1 MRFGFLIDQRRCIGC
16 HACTVA
22 CKQEQD
28 VPLGVFRTWVK
39 YIEKGQ
45 FPNTRR
51 HFTVLRCNHCDDAPC
66 ISICP
71 TTALFRR
78 SDGIVDFDASRCI
91 GCKSCMQACPY
102 DALYIDPNEHTAM
115 KCNFCAHRV
124 DVGLKPACEIV
135 CPETAIISGDLD
147 DPQSVISNLIAREP
161 VHVRKPEQG
170 TQPKVFYINA
180 DELTLTPNLTKREG
194 VTLWGQVGS
203 PGHPAPKVPL
213 SEITPQRI
221 SFAPDTA
228 RDVYDVSHPTPWGWR
243 VSSYLWTKSIS
254 AGALGVAAP
263 LALLTG
269 LAEPFGLVASVIAC
283 VFALITVVFLVWDL
297 KRPERFWFILLKPNF
312 RSWLVWGAYILLVF
326 SGLAALWGAAALYGI
341 QMALT
346 PIAVAGVA
354 FAAAAA
360 GYSGF
365 LFGQAEG
372 RDFWQS
378 PLLPLHLV
386 AQALLAGAAT
396 LGIAAIGL
404 GNGEAA
410 LVLIGL
416 LAAGVLTH
424 AVFIAAEL
432 VTPHANTDVKLAAQA
447 MTRGRDARLFWVG
460 AVLVGIVIPLVA
472 VGAWSATLLAAAPA
486 MIVAALAAL
495 IGLLAYEDSWIRA
508 GQAVPLS

>member
-39 YIEKGQ
+39 YIEKGE

-51 HFTVLRCNHCDDAPC
+51 HFTVLRCNHCEDAPC
-66 ISICP
+66 VAICP
-71 TTALFRR
+71 TKALFRR
-78 SDGIVDFDASRCI
+78 PDGIVDFDTSRCI

-102 DALYIDPNEHTAM
+102 DALYIDPREHTAM

-135 CPETAIISGDLD
+135 CPETAIVSGDLD
-147 DPQSVISNLIAREP
+147 DPESSISRLIAREP

-170 TQPKVFYINA
+170 TQPKLFYIAA
-180 DELTLTPNLTKREG
+180 DALTLTPNLSRRDG
-194 VTLWGQVGS
+194 VTMWGQL
-203 PGHPAPKVPL
+203 PDGHGGAAPAVP
-213 SEITPQRI
+213 SPQRI
-221 SFAPDTA
+221 SMAEGTA
-228 RDVYDVSHPTPWGWR
+228 RDVYDVAHPAPWGWR

-254 AGALGVAAP
+254 SGAFGVAAV
-263 LALLTG
+263 LALGGT
-269 LAEPFGLVASVIAC
+269 AREPFGVVAAAIALL
-283 VFALITVVFLVWDL
+283 FALATVALLVWDL
-297 KRPERFWFILLKPNF
+297 KRPERFLYLVFRPNP
-312 RSWLVWGAYILLVF
+312 RSWLVWGAYILMVF
-326 SGLAALWGAAALYGI
+326 SGLAFLWGAAIVLGLAGFVAPLGLAGI
-341 QMALT
+341 
-346 PIAVAGVA
+346 A

-386 AQALLAGAAT
+386 VQAALAGAAV
-396 LGIAAIGL
+396 LVVAAAAMGATDALPPLFVAIVAG
-404 GNGEAA
+404 AA
-410 LVLIGL
+410 L
-416 LAAGVLTH
+416 H
-424 AVFIAAEL
+424 ALFVAAEL
-432 VTPHANTDVKLAAQA
+432 VTPHASNDVRLAARA
-447 MTRGRDARLFWVG
+447 MTHGATAARFWVG
-460 AVLVGIVIPLVA
+460 AVALGVALPVALALASLGAGITSGLAVA
-472 VGAWSATLLAAAPA
+472 
-486 MIVAALAAL
+486 AALAAL
-495 IGLLAYEDSWIRA
+495 LGLLAYEDSWIRA

>member
-39 YIEKGQ
+39 YIEKGV

-51 HFTVLRCNHCDDAPC
+51 HFTVLRCNHCEDAPC
-66 ISICP
+66 VEICP

-78 SDGIVDFDASRCI
+78 PDGIVDFDASRCI

-102 DALYIDPNEHTAM
+102 DALYIDPLEHTAA

-135 CPETAIISGDLD
+135 CPETAIVSGDLD
-147 DPQSVISNLIAREP
+147 DPESSISRLIAREP

-170 TQPKVFYINA
+170 TMPKVFYINA
-180 DELTLTPNLTKREG
+180 DELTLTPNLSRRDG
-194 VTLWGQVGS
+194 VTMWGQLAD
-203 PGHPAPKVPL
+203 GHGAAAPAAP
-213 SEITPQRI
+213 SPQRI
-221 SFAPDTA
+221 SMAEGTA
-228 RDVYDVSHPTPWGWR
+228 RDVYDVAHPAPWGWR

-254 AGALGVAAP
+254 AGAFGVAAL
-263 LALLTG
+263 LALGGSTG
-269 LAEPFGLVASVIAC
+269 EPFGLTTAVIAC
-283 VFALITVVFLVWDL
+283 LFALVTVVLLVWDL
-297 KRPERFWFILLKPNF
+297 KRPERFWRIVLTPNP
-312 RSWLVWGAYILLVF
+312 RSWLVWGAYILMVF
-326 SGLAALWGAAALYGI
+326 SGLAFLWGVASVLGASA
-341 QMALT
+341 
-346 PIAVAGVA
+346 AVAPLAILGIA
-354 FAAAAA
+354 FAAGAA

-386 AQALLAGAAT
+386 AQAALAGAAV
-396 LGIAAIGL
+396 
-404 GNGEAA
+404 
-410 LVLIGL
+410 LVLAAVALGADDAYASL
-416 LAAGVLTH
+416 LVVLVASAAAH
-424 AVFIAAEL
+424 AVFVAAEL
-432 VTPHANTDVKLAAQA
+432 ATPHASSDVGLAAHA
-447 MTRGRDARLFWVG
+447 MTHGSTGRVFWLG
-460 AVLVGIVIPLVA
+460 AIAAGLALPL
-472 VGAWSATLLAAAPA
+472 
-486 MIVAALAAL
+486 ALAAL
-495 IGLLAYEDSWIRA
+495 SWLGIAGSALLVTAALGALAGLLAYEDCWIRA

>member
-39 YIEKGQ
+39 YIEKGE

-71 TTALFRR
+71 TKALFRR
-78 SDGIVDFDASRCI
+78 EDGIVDFDTSRCI

-102 DALYIDPNEHTAM
+102 DALYIDPNEHTAQ

-147 DPQSVISNLIAREP
+147 DPKSIISNLIAREP

-170 TQPKVFYINA
+170 TEPKLFYINA
-180 DELTLTPNLTKREG
+180 DALTLTPNLSKRED
-194 VTLWGQVGS
+194 TTMWGQIEG
-203 PGHPAPKVPL
+203 PKPAIP
-213 SEITPQRI
+213 SPQRI
-221 SFAPDTA
+221 SMAEGTA
-228 RDVYDVSHPTPWGWR
+228 RDVYDVAHPTPWGWR

-254 AGALGVAAP
+254 AGAFGVAAM
-263 LALLTG
+263 LALTGG
-269 LAEPFGLVASVIAC
+269 LAEPFGLVAAIIAC
-283 VFALITVVFLVWDL
+283 VFALATVVLLVVDL

-312 RSWLVWGAYILLVF
+312 SSWLVWGAYILIAF
-326 SGLAALWGAAALYGI
+326 SGVAFLWGAAALLGI
-341 QMALT
+341 DIALA
-346 PIAVAGVA
+346 PLGIVGIALAAG
-354 FAAAAA
+354 AA

-378 PLLPLHLV
+378 PMLPLHLV
-386 AQALLAGAAT
+386 VQAVVAGAAVLGVASLAVGNAGALPSLLT
-396 LGIAAIGL
+396 LLVIGL
-404 GNGEAA
+404 VAHA
-410 LVLIGL
+410 LIV
-416 LAAGVLTH
+416 
-424 AVFIAAEL
+424 AAEL
-432 VTPHANTDVKLAAQA
+432 ATPHANNDVRLAAQA
-447 MTRGRDARLFWVG
+447 MVRGRDARLFWVG
-460 AVLVGIVIPLVA
+460 AVAIGVVVPLA
-472 VGAWSATLLAAAPA
+472 FLAASAAALIPVA
-486 MIVAALAAL
+486 IASTVAALAAL
-495 IGLLAYEDSWIRA
+495 AGLLAYEDSWIRA

>member
-1 MRFGFLIDQRRCIGC
+1 VRFGFLIDQRRCIGC

-39 YIEKGQ
+39 YIEKGE

-71 TTALFRR
+71 TKALFRR
-78 SDGIVDFDASRCI
+78 DDGIVDFDTSRCI

-102 DALYIDPNEHTAM
+102 DALYIDPNEHTAQ

-147 DPQSVISNLIAREP
+147 DPNSIISNLIAREP

-170 TQPKVFYINA
+170 TEPKLFYINA
-180 DELTLTPNLTKREG
+180 DALTLTPNLSKRED
-194 VTLWGQVGS
+194 VTMWGQIEG
-203 PGHPAPKVPL
+203 PKPAIP
-213 SEITPQRI
+213 SPQRV
-221 SFAPDTA
+221 SMAEGTA
-228 RDVYDVSHPTPWGWR
+228 RDVYDVAHPTPWGWR

-254 AGALGVAAP
+254 AGAFGVAAL
-263 LALLTG
+263 LALTGG
-269 LAEPFGLVASVIAC
+269 LAEPFGLVAAIIAC
-283 VFALITVVFLVWDL
+283 VFALATVVLLVVDL
-297 KRPERFWFILLKPNF
+297 KRPERFWFILFKPNF
-312 RSWLVWGAYILLVF
+312 SSWLVWGAYILIAF
-326 SGLAALWGAAALYGI
+326 SGVAFLWGAAALLGI
-341 QMALT
+341 DIALA
-346 PIAVAGVA
+346 PLGIVGIALAAG
-354 FAAAAA
+354 AA

-378 PLLPLHLV
+378 PMLPLHLV
-386 AQALLAGAAT
+386 VQAVVAGAAV
-396 LGIAAIGL
+396 LGVASLAVGNAGALPSLLSLLVIGL
-404 GNGEAA
+404 VAHA
-410 LVLIGL
+410 LIV
-416 LAAGVLTH
+416 
-424 AVFIAAEL
+424 AAE
-432 VTPHANTDVKLAAQA
+432 VATPHANNDVRLAAQA
-447 MTRGRDARLFWVG
+447 MVRGRDARLFWIG
-460 AVLVGIVIPLVA
+460 AVAIGVVVPLA
-472 VGAWSATLLAAAPA
+472 FLAALAAALIPVA
-486 MIVAALAAL
+486 IGSTVAALAAL
-495 IGLLAYEDSWIRA
+495 AGLLAYEDSWIRA